1 MSRACARV
9 SEDPTSP
16 EMARRTASRG
26 RMVDAFID
34 QMFARDLSIEILLAH
49 SVIAEREDAGL
60 RNRGAS
66 GNLFVEPSAELIPAT
81 IAPRLLGL
89 AKSRALT
96 TVVCPAGQ

>member
-1 MSRACARV
+1 
-9 SEDPTSP
+9 
-16 EMARRTASRG
+16 
-26 RMVDAFID
+26 MVDAFID
-34 QMFARDLSIEILLAH
+34 QMFARDLSIEILMAH

-60 RNRGAS
+60 RNRGAR
-66 GNLFVEPSAELIPAT
+66 GNRFGQPSEELIPAT